1 MISKAT
7 TKFIK
12 SLQLKKYRKLE
23 RLFVVEGE
31 KSVLEALN
39 SDFKVR
45 QVLGT
50 ERFLKGHESL
60 LCRVEHAEV
69 TGKVLASLGS
79 FVTNKAALAI
89 VEMKE
94 NRFKEF
100 PPGYSLAL
108 DGINDPGNL
117 GTIIRIADWYGIKQV
132 VASRETADVYN
143 PKVIA
148 ATKGSFS
155 RVNIYYTSLENFL
168 PTVDLPI
175 YGAFMTGENVHNV
188 QFQPSG
194 ILLMGSEANGISGQV
209 GQNVSH
215 KITIPK
221 YGQAE
226 SLNVAMA
233 TAVLCDNI
241 TRQVN

>member
-175 YGAFMTGENVHNV
+175 YGAFMTGENVHNI

-209 GQNVSH
+209 EQNVSH

-241 TRQVN
+241 TRKVN

>member
-79 FVTNKAALAI
+79 FVTNNAALAI

-94 NRFKEF
+94 NRFKKF

-175 YGAFMTGENVHNV
+175 YGAFMTGENVHNI

>member
-23 RLFVVEGE
+23 GLFVVEGE

-50 ERFLKGHESL
+50 EKFLRDHGTL
-60 LCRVEHAEV
+60 LRQVEHTQASD
-69 TGKVLASLGS
+69 KVLASLGS
-79 FVTNKAALAI
+79 FVTNNAALAI

-100 PPGYSLAL
+100 PLGYSLAL
-108 DGINDPGNL
+108 DSINDPGNL
-117 GTIIRIADWYGIKQV
+117 GTILRIADWYGIKQV
-132 VASRETADVYN
+132 VASHETADFYN

-148 ATKGSFS
+148 ATKGSFC
-155 RVNIYYTSLENFL
+155 RVNMYYTSLENFL
-168 PTVDLPI
+168 PTADLPI
-175 YGAFMTGENVHNV
+175 YGAFMTGENVHDI
-188 QFQPSG
+188 QFEPSG
-194 ILLMGSEANGISGQV
+194 ILLMGNEAKGISRPVEQHV
-209 GQNVSH
+209 RH

-233 TAVLCDNI
+233 TAILCDNI
-241 TRQVN
+241 MRKVN